1 MHLGKGQGAQG
12 LITPQVQLQ
21 HHRAQN
27 LVFLLFPKSSCSPGK
42 AAGNSFTGPR
52 SPPGTCLLPAAMSHR
67 AQQKPGTEGPRKGC
81 GVPSHQGQIQGAKQL
96 AQRLREGRGV
106 TGPSQAAERQGH
118 HRKGRQGPRLF
129 PTSSSACSA
138 GRAHDQGLPAQ
149 PPDASVLPH
158 FTAGRWHSASC
169 HTWLQDDT
177 VPLRTGTEF
186 LRAVLLVSLLHGMN
200 TDVAHV
206 HHWPQDT
213 VGKKPLQSVPAA
225 VGEGEPR
232 PVTPTSTGLVDKLSN
247 KGLTALQHTA
257 FRSPP
262 CARAAC

>member
-118 HRKGRQGPRLF
+118 HRKGRQGP
-129 PTSSSACSA
+129 ACSPLQA
-138 GRAHDQGLPAQ
+138 LPALQ
-149 PPDASVLPH
+149 GELTTRGSQ
-158 FTAGRWHSASC
+158 HSPLMPLCC
-169 HTWLQDDT
+169 HTSWQADGTLQ
-177 VPLRTGTEF
+177 
-186 LRAVLLVSLLHGMN
+186 AVTLGCKMI
-200 TDVAHV
+200 
-206 HHWPQDT
+206 
-213 VGKKPLQSVPAA
+213 QSP
-225 VGEGEPR
+225 
-232 PVTPTSTGLVDKLSN
+232 
-247 KGLTALQHTA
+247 
-257 FRSPP
+257 
-262 CARAAC
+262 